1 MIGRRAL
8 RYEDFAEVVWISLVI
23 VAICLVW
30 QAAVM
35 LFAIPQFILPSIGD
49 VLGAIYEEP
58 AFLARHAAYTT
69 LNALLGFVASAVL
82 GVLIAVGIVY
92 SKILDRIFFTVLALM
107 NGIPKVALAPLFVI
121 WLGTGMQPKIAIA
134 MLMSIFT
141 IVVDTVIGLRS
152 VDVEMINMARV
163 KQASSYHVLSKIQ
176 FPHAL
181 PHLFS
186 GLKAAMSF
194 AIVGAIVGEYVGGDR
209 GLGYVIL
216 LAQGSF
222 DTPRAFAA
230 ILILSIVATVLFYLV
245 VIAEGWILPWH
256 VSQRHKAK

>member
-1 MIGRRAL
+1 MA
-8 RYEDFAEVVWISLVI
+8 RYAARFGQFAETAWIAIVI
-23 VAICLVW
+23 VAICVVW
-30 QAAVM
+30 EAGVQI
-35 LFAIPQFILPSIGD
+35 FAIPQFVLPSIPD
-49 VLGAIYEEP
+49 VLGAILEAP
-58 AFLARHAAYTT
+58 AFLAGHAAYTT
-69 LNALLGFVASAVL
+69 ANALLGFLASAVI
-82 GVLIAVGIVY
+82 GVLMAIGIVY

-121 WLGTGMQPKIAIA
+121 WLGTGMLPKIAIA

-152 VDVEMINMARV
+152 VDPEMISMARV
-163 KQASSYHVLSKIQ
+163 KQASQYQVLTKIR

-181 PHLFS
+181 PHLFG

-194 AIVGAIVGEYVGGDR
+194 SIVGAIVGEYVGGDR

-216 LAQGSF
+216 VAQGSF

-230 ILILSIVATVLFYLV
+230 ILILSIISTVLFYMV
-245 VIAEGWILPWH
+245 VFAEGRALPWH
-256 VSQRHKAK
+256 VSQRTKVS

>member
-1 MIGRRAL
+1 MAQGSSMRGHLTESAW
-8 RYEDFAEVVWISLVI
+8 VVLII
-23 VAICLVW
+23 AGICVLW
-30 QAAVM
+30 QAAVQV
-35 LFAIPQFILPSIGD
+35 FGVPQFILPSIPD
-49 VLGAIYEEP
+49 VFGAIYEAP
-58 AFLARHAAYTT
+58 AFLAWHAAYTT
-69 LNALLGFVASAVL
+69 INAVLGFAISAVL
-82 GVLIAVGIVY
+82 GVLIAVSIVY
-92 SKILDRIFFTVLALM
+92 SRILDRIFFTVLALM

-152 VDVEMINMARV
+152 VDPDMVNMVRV
-163 KQASSYHVLSKIQ
+163 KNASHYQILTKIR

-181 PHLFS
+181 PHLFG

-194 AIVGAIVGEYVGGDR
+194 SIVGAIVGEYVGGDR

-230 ILILSIVATVLFYLV
+230 ILILSVIATVLFYLV
-245 VIAEGWILPWH
+245 VFAENRALPWH
-256 VSQRHKAK
+256 VSQRSNHN